1 MESVLNSLEKQS
13 DSITNFNNNQGEENK
28 TMEIYVNSEKV
39 DFTLEAE
46 KTAGD
51 IIKAFEADCAKNAAA
66 ITAVRIDDDVLCE
79 ENTDSLYGRALD
91 KIQKMEIE
99 TLCAQDIIYNLK
111 ELAVKFETLCGELE
125 QISFFQ
131 SGKDSKVS
139 AILTSFADLFDMLCR
154 IIALSAL
161 FPEYFQEFK
170 IEDRAPLEFLKDFS
184 PILAD
189 FEKSLA
195 DADTVLTGDL
205 AEYEIAP
212 VCIRLYRRYKRL
224 EIPYADFTSG
234 RNIRDTSKFGNGFIC
249 RPDYCNDYTDFCY

>member
-1 MESVLNSLEKQS
+1 
-13 DSITNFNNNQGEENK
+13 
-28 TMEIYVNSEKV
+28 MEIYVNSEKV

-66 ITAVRIDDDVLCE
+66 ITAVRID
-79 ENTDSLYGRALD
+79 SLYGRALD
-91 KIQKMEIE
+91 EIQKMEIE

-125 QISFFQ
+125 QISLFFQ

-161 FPEYFQEFK
+161 FPEHFQDFK
-170 IEDRAPLEFLKDFS
+170 IEERAPLEFLKDFS
-184 PILAD
+184 PVLAD

-195 DADTVLTGDL
+195 DADT
-205 AEYEIAP
+205 AEDEIAP
-212 VCIRLYRRYKRL
+212 RLRSFVSAVQKL
-224 EIPYADFTSG
+224 GDSL
-234 RNIRDTSKFGNGFIC
+234 C
-249 RPDYCNDYTDFCY
+249 